1 MADHDGSPGSAAL
14 VSFFN
19 NNSMTLPSLLARVKG
34 IKLERSERWLL
45 IVFLVFSAGLTV
57 PPLVQTIKASKGA
70 KDYDTWDEVS
80 RAVRDGKPIYLPGR
94 KVVRDFF
101 YPPAIATLFYAPL
114 SYAGL
119 PGMVLLLCLFS
130 CVGHLVSLC
139 LSVYFATGGLRAPP
153 LLWWVAFA
161 VGVPFAVDI
170 YMLGQLNLTL
180 LAVMLLAFLALE
192 KERPVAAG
200 TLFAIAAAA
209 KAFPLSAI
217 GYLVWRRHWAAAA
230 SMLGALA
237 LILVVLPAPIRGFE
251 RNWRELCIWTDNM
264 LLHNTGDA
272 LANQPDRAYR
282 YGNQTLMSVV
292 HRLTRPLPVGK
303 ERDGNLTVNFISISS
318 RASFVIFFVI
328 SGAMCLAFVT
338 AMPARARR
346 TPQTNALEYA
356 IVLLMI
362 VIFSPKAGSYYYCWT
377 IPGFTLVTAE
387 AIRAPAGS
395 SRRRWILTGLSLS
408 LFVMALALTQN
419 FDRRLQGMGATMW
432 GAVLLFVTLVALLW
446 DKARNPTVAIPAP
459 AQA

>member
-19 NNSMTLPSLLARVKG
+19 TNSMTLPSLLARAKG

-57 PPLVQTIKASKGA
+57 PPVVKTIRESRGT

-94 KVVRDFF
+94 KVIRDFF

-119 PGMVLLLCLFS
+119 PGMVLLLCLFT
-130 CVGHLVSLC
+130 CLGHLVSLC
-139 LSVYFATGGLRAPP
+139 LSVYFATGRLRAPP
-153 LLWWVAFA
+153 ALWIMAFA
-161 VGVPFAVDI
+161 VGVPFAVDL
-170 YMLGQLNLTL
+170 YFLGQLNLTL
-180 LAVMLLAFLALE
+180 LAVMLCAFLALE
-192 KERPVAAG
+192 KAHPVAAG
-200 TLFAIAAAA
+200 ALFAMAAAA
-209 KAFPLSAI
+209 KAFPLSVL
-217 GYLVWRRHWAAAA
+217 GYLVWRRHWTAAA

-272 LANQPDRAYR
+272 LANQPDRAFR

-303 ERDGNLTVNFISISS
+303 EKDGNLTVNFINVSS
-318 RASFVIFFVI
+318 GASFIIFFGI
-328 SGAMCLAFVT
+328 AGAMCLAFVI
-338 AMPARARR
+338 AMPARDRR

-377 IPGFTLVTAE
+377 IPGFTIVTAE
-387 AIRAPAGS
+387 AMRAPAGS
-395 SRRRWILTGLSLS
+395 SRRRWIIAGLLTSI
-408 LFVMALALTQN
+408 FVMSLALTQN

-432 GAVLLFVTLVALLW
+432 GAVFLFVTLVALLW
-446 DKARNPTVAIPAP
+446 DKARGATAANPALERA
-459 AQA
+459 

>member
-1 MADHDGSPGSAAL
+1 MKTRAQSAGIVFSTHDQMIFS
-14 VSFFN
+14 
-19 NNSMTLPSLLARVKG
+19 SLLARVKG
-34 IKLERSERWLL
+34 IRLERSERRLL
-45 IVFLVFSAGLTV
+45 IIFFVFSVGLTV
-57 PPLVQTIKASKGA
+57 PPLVQTIKGSRGA
-70 KDYDTWDEVS
+70 KDYDTWDEVAH
-80 RAVRDGKPIYLPGR
+80 AVRDGKPVYMPGK

-101 YPPAIATLFYAPL
+101 YPPAIASLFYAPL

-119 PGMVLLLCLFS
+119 PGMVLLLCVFS
-130 CVGHLVSLC
+130 CIGHLVSLC
-139 LSVYFATGGLRAPP
+139 LSVYFATGRLRAPP

-170 YMLGQLNLTL
+170 YFLGQLNLTL

-192 KERPVAAG
+192 KKHPVLAG
-200 TLFAIAAAA
+200 MLFALSAAA

-217 GYLVWRRHWAAAA
+217 GYLVWRRHWTAAA

-237 LILVVLPAPIRGFE
+237 LILVVLPAPIRGFD

-272 LANQPDRAYR
+272 LANQPDRAFR

-303 ERDGNLTVNFISISS
+303 ESDGNLTVNFINISS
-318 RASFVIFFVI
+318 GASFIIFFVI
-328 SGAMCLAFVT
+328 AGAMCLAFVT
-338 AMPARARR
+338 AMPSRDRR

-362 VIFSPKAGSYYYCWT
+362 VIFSPKAGSYYYCWS
-377 IPGFTLVTAE
+377 IPGFTIVAAE
-387 AIRAPAGS
+387 AMRAPAGS
-395 SRRRWILTGLSLS
+395 SRRRWIITGLSLS

-419 FDRRLQGMGATMW
+419 FDRRLQGMGATLW
-432 GAVLLFVTLVALLW
+432 GAVLLFITLVALLW
-446 DKARNPTVAIPAP
+446 DKARNSTVAIPALV
-459 AQA
+459 QA